1 MTHTWLLGIMAVFF
15 IFNGLSQPTL
25 AQESNSGNSWLDAPV
40 QDDGPPGS
48 MVLIPEGEFLMGD
61 NDGPRNERP
70 EHTVWLDAYSI
81 DRYEVT
87 MAEYQ
92 KLLDTDYSIEPP
104 PLWDDSVASGE
115 LGIRPAVGIS
125 WNDANRYCQW
135 VEKRLPTEAEWEK
148 AARGTDGRR
157 YPW

>member
-1 MTHTWLLGIMAVFF
+1 MTRIWLLSMMAVLFL
-15 IFNGLSQPTL
+15 IHGLNQLTW
-25 AQESNSGNSWLDAPV
+25 AQESQTGNSWLDAPV

-61 NDGPRNERP
+61 NDGSRNERP

-92 KLLDTDYSIEPP
+92 KLLDITFFNTFSKRGNWIFISSDWI
-104 PLWDDSVASGE
+104 
-115 LGIRPAVGIS
+115 LGNI
-125 WNDANRYCQW
+125 
-135 VEKRLPTEAEWEK
+135 K
-148 AARGTDGRR
+148 
-157 YPW
+157 